1 MPGKVILEAIAGP
14 LLGQSYIFEEHDTFI
29 FGRDND
35 CHARLSEHDVTAS
48 RHHFFIEV
56 NPPEA
61 RIQDL
66 GSRNGTRVN
75 GVSYGGRPEFMTPE
89 EARVLSFPTVDIKDD
104 DQIEVG
110 VTVFKV
116 NVEVPAVCFECA
128 VIIQDDK
135 KNKCQWEKGLF
146 VCPNCREKVEREGF
160 STKLGA
166 PMQCNRCGKDA
177 SAEVTYGHIGDYTC
191 KACQTAIETIPAE
204 LLDVIVERA
213 HGQNEIVSNCL
224 DNYAL
229 GEKLGEGGMGAV
241 YRARRNNDGATVAV
255 KMMLAKVAVDEHMRQ
270 IFKRE
275 IAVTGSL
282 RHPNIVQLLE
292 HCSLE
297 NVFCFVMEY
306 LAGGSVWDLM
316 RGGIDTLS
324 LEEAGSIILQALDG
338 LSYAHDQGFVHRDI
352 KPQNILLTYQRG
364 GVAKISDFGLAKSF
378 ETAGLSGMTISG
390 EVAGTV
396 FFMPREQ
403 IINYKYCKPV
413 SDVWSMGA
421 TFYNMLTGETPR
433 DYPPGRSPQ
442 EVVLRG
448 EIVPI
453 RRRDPTIPTNIA
465 EVIDQAVAKRPEDRY
480 QSAAEFHEALI
491 KVL

>member
-1 MPGKVILEAIAGP
+1 VPGKVILKAIAGP
-14 LLGQSYIFEEHDTFI
+14 LQGQSYIFEEHDTFI

-35 CHARLSEHDVTAS
+35 CHAKLSEHDVTAS

-75 GVSYGGRPEFMTPE
+75 GIRYGGRPDYMTPE
-89 EARVLSFPTVDIKDD
+89 EARFLSFPTIDIKNG

-116 NVEVPAVCFECA
+116 SIEVSASGV
-128 VIIQDDK
+128 
-135 KNKCQWEKGLF
+135 
-146 VCPNCREKVEREGF
+146 
-160 STKLGA
+160 
-166 PMQCNRCGKDA
+166 PMKCNRCGKDA
-177 SAEVTYGHIGDYTC
+177 SAEVAYGCIGDYTC
-191 KACQTAIETIPAE
+191 KACQRAMETIPAE
-204 LLDVIVERA
+204 LLDVIMERA
-213 HGQNEIVSNCL
+213 HGQDEFVSNCL
-224 DNYAL
+224 DNYEL

-270 IFKRE
+270 MFERE

-282 RHPNIVQLLE
+282 RHPNIVKLLE
-292 HCSLE
+292 HCSVE

-306 LAGGSVWDLM
+306 YAGGSVWDLM
-316 RGGIDTLS
+316 REGRDTLS
-324 LEEAGSIILQALDG
+324 LEEAGPIILQTLDG
-338 LSYAHDQGFVHRDI
+338 LSYAHEQGFVHRDL

-364 GVAKISDFGLAKSF
+364 GVAKISDFGLAKNF
-378 ETAGLSGMTISG
+378 EMAGLSGMTISG
-390 EVAGTV
+390 AVAGTV

-403 IINYKYCKPV
+403 MTNYKYCKPV

-421 TFYNMLTGETPR
+421 TFYYMLTGNTPR
-433 DYPPGRSPQ
+433 DYPPGQSPQ
-442 EVVLRG
+442 EVTLHG

-453 RRRDPTIPTNIA
+453 RRRDSTIPRNIA
-465 EVIDQAVAKRPEDRY
+465 EVIDQAVAKRAEDRY
-480 QSAAEFHEALI
+480 QSAAEFREALI

>member
-1 MPGKVILEAIAGP
+1 MPGKVILEVIAGP
-14 LLGQSYIFEEHDTFI
+14 LKGQSYTFEEHDTFI
-29 FGRDND
+29 FGRDHD
-35 CHARLSEHDVTAS
+35 CHARLSENDVTAS

-66 GSRNGTRVN
+66 GSRNGTRIN
-75 GVSYGGRPEFMTPE
+75 GVRYGGRPDFMAPE
-89 EARVLSFPTVDIKDD
+89 EARLLSFPAVDVKDG

-110 VTVFKV
+110 ITVFTV
-116 NVEVPAVCFECA
+116 GVEVPAVCRECEN
-128 VIIQDDK
+128 IIPDDK
-135 KNKCQWEKGLF
+135 KNDCQWEKGLF
-146 VCPNCREKVEREGF
+146 VCSHCREKVEREGF
-160 STKLGA
+160 STK
-166 PMQCNRCGKDA
+166 PEVPIQCNRCGKDV
-177 SAEVTYGHIGDYTC
+177 SAEVAYGRIGDYTC
-191 KACQTAIETIPAE
+191 KACQAAVETIPAE
-204 LLDVIVERA
+204 LLDVIVERPRA
-213 HGQNEIVSNCL
+213 QEGIVSGCL

-241 YRARRNNDGATVAV
+241 YRATRNHDGVTVAV

-270 IFKRE
+270 MFERE
-275 IAVTGSL
+275 IAVTDSL
-282 RHPNIVQLLE
+282 RHPNIVELLE
-292 HCSLE
+292 HGSVE

-316 RGGIDTLS
+316 REGRGTLS
-324 LEEAGSIILQALDG
+324 LDEAGPIILQTLDG
-338 LSYAHDQGFVHRDI
+338 LSYAHAQGFVHRDL
-352 KPQNILLTYQRG
+352 KPQNILLTSQRG
-364 GVAKISDFGLAKSF
+364 GMAKISDFGLAKSF
-378 ETAGLSGMTISG
+378 EMAGLSGMTISG

-413 SDVWSMGA
+413 SDVWSVGA
-421 TFYNMLTGETPR
+421 TFYNMLTGKTPR
-433 DYPPGRSPQ
+433 DYPPGQSPQ
-442 EVVLRG
+442 EVVLHG

-453 RRRDPTIPTNIA
+453 RRRAPTIPRNIA
-465 EVIDQAVAKRPEDRY
+465 EVIDQAVAKRTEDRY